1 MDQTLSELYTEAL
14 EHNIDIFSNI
24 VVPADTDIYTN
35 LVREAILK
43 NGGDMVPIWNNPTIL
58 KYQIETWSRSN
69 EFLFRHVDK
78 IMKAEYSPIENTDKY
93 VERTETVEGQ
103 DLETRDLQTK
113 LNGTHSNTG
122 TDTNTR
128 SLNTTE
134 RTTKGTTST
143 ERNSGSD
150 TTQTQETTTNTISGF
165 NSGSYQP
172 DTKSDV
178 NGSETL
184 LHGHNRSVSET
195 GSDSTANTGTVTDT
209 MQKGSQ
215 IVSNDTTKDTGTVK
229 NDKNNK
235 LTIVDHTHG
244 NIGVTTNTQLIESE
258 VALVK
263 KFNAYDLIAEVFLN
277 DMCIA
282 IFN

>member
-1 MDQTLSELYTEAL
+1 
-14 EHNIDIFSNI
+14 
-24 VVPADTDIYTN
+24 
-35 LVREAILK
+35 
-43 NGGDMVPIWNNPTIL
+43 
-58 KYQIETWSRSN
+58 
-69 EFLFRHVDK
+69 
-78 IMKAEYSPIENTDKY
+78 MKAEYSPIENTDKY
-93 VERTETVEGQ
+93 VERTETAEGQ

-150 TTQTQETTTNTISGF
+150 TTQTQESTVNTISGF

-172 DTKSDV
+172 DNKSDV
-178 NGSETL
+178 TGSETL

-235 LTIVDHTHG
+235 LTIIDHTHG

-258 VALVK
+258 EALVK
-263 KFNAYDLIAEVFLN
+263 KFNAYDLIAEVFIN
-277 DMCIA
+277 DMCVA
-282 IFN
+282 IYY